1 MAWLLHEPRLVAKV
15 PVFCII
21 GVRPLLR
28 NPQAPLSV
36 SVGAVHLLTHLHGR
50 LEVREAV
57 HCWLCP
63 YTVTGT
69 RSLMQFSGNRNRAAL
84 VSVTQFQQQCGT
96 CVVTAA
102 DVCVATE

>member
-50 LEVREAV
+50 LEVRV
-57 HCWLCP
+57 PVRYWLCP

-69 RSLMQFSGNRNRAAL
+69 RSRNAVQRDRSSAAL
-84 VSVTQFQQQCGT
+84 
-96 CVVTAA
+96 A
-102 DVCVATE
+102 